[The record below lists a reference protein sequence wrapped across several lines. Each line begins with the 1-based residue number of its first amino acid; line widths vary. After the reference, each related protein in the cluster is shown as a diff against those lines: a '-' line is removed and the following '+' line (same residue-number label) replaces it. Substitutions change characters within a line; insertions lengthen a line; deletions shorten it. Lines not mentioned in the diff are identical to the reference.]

1 MLVSDCC
8 GERLGAWEHHQMTAD
23 EWYLVVAVQPNS
35 QCQICHT
42 HQAVFDQAGLLQVTK
57 SPEMRTASVVVRVFD
72 SWRCAEKQADPCLG
86 AGIDWIWSMG
96 SSRMAGKVILFF
108 RASEMQPN
116 SGQNI

>member
-1 MLVSDCC
+1 MSGTWWWLCSQTASVRSAILI
-8 GERLGAWEHHQMTAD
+8 RLCLTKLGFFR
-23 EWYLVVAVQPNS
+23 S
-35 QCQICHT
+35 Q
-42 HQAVFDQAGLLQVTK
+42 K

-86 AGIDWIWSMG
+86 AGIDWIWGMG

>member
-1 MLVSDCC
+1 MSGTWWWLCSQTASVRSAILI
-8 GERLGAWEHHQMTAD
+8 RL
-23 EWYLVVAVQPNS
+23 
-35 QCQICHT
+35 
-42 HQAVFDQAGLLQVTK
+42 FDQAGLLQVTK

-86 AGIDWIWSMG
+86 AGINWIWSIG